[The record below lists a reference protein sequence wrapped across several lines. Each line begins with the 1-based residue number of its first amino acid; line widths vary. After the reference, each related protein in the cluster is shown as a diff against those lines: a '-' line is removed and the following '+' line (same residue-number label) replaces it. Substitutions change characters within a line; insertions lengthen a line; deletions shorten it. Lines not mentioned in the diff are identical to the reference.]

1 MSFDSMRYGKP
12 LICVDTGGY
21 TRYFNNDYAMVL
33 PQQSRESL
41 IQSMADAIVCLASD
55 RKLRK
60 SMGEKAQ
67 RAGKQFL
74 WETKGE
80 QIRDIINR
88 LDKDIRL

>member
-33 PQQSRESL
+33 PQQNRESL
-41 IQSMADAIVCLASD
+41 IQSLADAIIRLASD
-55 RKLRK
+55 IELRKL
-60 SMGEKAQ
+60 MGEKAQ
-67 RAGKQFL
+67 RTGKQFL

-80 QIRDIINR
+80 QIRDVIYR
-88 LDKDIRL
+88 LDNNIHL